1 MKTVPYTRQTVENY
15 LHQTTKLPANNK
27 PSHIYN
33 DIITFDTEACTVDEN
48 TVITYVWCAR
58 INEGCVYGRTP
69 SEFRDFI
76 EYLAERKG
84 QFYIWVHNLP
94 YDFVYIS
101 DCLKYKGKEFSK
113 GAHKTI
119 KYTFKNIEFRC
130 TYALSN
136 LSLDDLAKKYNLP
149 TQKGHYDYTRIMHYE
164 TPLTEDD
171 IKYITADVGVV
182 YDYVKMFMEG
192 YDNFSQV
199 ELTQTAKLRTLYR
212 RYVRQ
217 YASVNGLRRR
227 LREATATPEIYED
240 LREITYGAY
249 THANANFVSDTIRAI
264 NDVTI
269 LSADI
274 FSDYPYQM
282 LAHKYPYKFRK
293 IREEKN
299 SIEYYTTH
307 YLYNEN
313 MASYA
318 TFTFPEIIVNEVD
331 CPYLPSHKVEADE
344 IQKDNGKIVYAKNLK
359 IKLSNIDYQIVR
371 ELYDYDESSVIV
383 EDTHTASTDYLPLP
397 MIMLII
403 DLYEQKTMLKGIPD
417 KKREYENI
425 KELINALFGMNLYDI
440 NKPDAHLEEDGTWS
454 IEQPDLEKRLK
465 RIKGMLN
472 NRRYGEDVKDSN
484 EYRLYQWGC
493 WITAFARQDLLSLN
507 KKVTMRNVLYNDTDS
522 IKFICYNKE
531 DRERILNILAERDN
545 EVANNLAE
553 MCEAMKRKWDIDIT
567 LNDLSPRGMLIG
579 TMPIE
584 AEYKMFKA
592 LCAKRYLTLEE
603 QEIDGK
609 VYHVITPT
617 VAGCKKSVMK
627 RYLTKNLTPDY
638 TTEVD
643 GKTFVHFAQK
653 DLEIIFSRFTKGLL
667 ITEAESENY
676 KHIYTPPAK
685 EPVKVKD
692 YLGNFLTLTPT
703 RGIALIPQ
711 PFTLKESHTMTKH
724 TLLNADRVL
733 LNSGLKNKRLMLR
746 IH

>member
-164 TPLTEDD
+164 TPLTKDD
-171 IKYITADVGVV
+171 IEYITADVGVV

-217 YASVNGLRRR
+217 YANVNGLRRR
-227 LREATATPEIYED
+227 IKEAIADPDIYQD

-249 THANANFVSDTIRAI
+249 THTNRYIAGETVREEHGI
-264 NDVTI
+264 TI

-274 FSDYPYQM
+274 MSDYPYQM

-293 IREEKN
+293 VSADKN
-299 SIEYYTTH
+299 TIDYFTSRL
-307 YLYNEN
+307 LYSET

-318 TFTFPEIIVNEVD
+318 TFTFPEIVINETD
-331 CPYLPSHKVEADE
+331 CAYIPSHKATADD
-344 IQKDNGKIVYAKNLK
+344 ILKDNGRIVYAKNLK
-359 IKLSNIDYQIVR
+359 IKLSNIDYQIIR
-371 ELYDYDESSVIV
+371 ELYDFDERTVKL
-383 EDTHTASTDYLPLP
+383 ENLHTASMDYLPLP
-397 MIMLII
+397 LIMLII
-403 DLYEQKTMLKGIPD
+403 DLYEQKTMLKGIPE
-417 KKREYENI
+417 KQKEYEKI

-440 NKPDAHLEEDGTWS
+440 NKPDVHLEEDGTWT
-454 IEQPDLEKRLK
+454 IEQPNLEQKLT

-472 NRRYGEDVKDSN
+472 NRRYGEDVKDKN

-493 WITAFARQDLLSLN
+493 WITAFARQDLLMLN
-507 KKVTMRNVLYNDTDS
+507 KKVSMNNVLYNDTDS
-522 IKFICYNKE
+522 IKFVCYNEE
-531 DRERILNILAERDN
+531 DKKRILNILAERDN
-545 EVANNLAE
+545 EVANNLAQ
-553 MCEAMKRKWDIDIT
+553 MCEAMKRKWDINIT

-592 LCAKRYLTLEE
+592 LCAKRYITLETVTIGHKE
-603 QEIDGK
+603 
-609 VYHVITPT
+609 YHILTPT
-617 VAGCKKSVMK
+617 VAGCKKRVM
-627 RYLTKNLTPDY
+627 RDYLTANITPDY
-638 TTEVD
+638 TTVHE

-653 DLEIIFSRFTKGLL
+653 DLETIFDRFN
-667 ITEAESENY
+667 TELVIPEEQSENY

-685 EPVKVKD
+685 EPIKVKD

-703 RGIALIPQ
+703 RGIALIPKT
-711 PFTLKESHTMTKH
+711 FSLNEADIFAD
-724 TLLNADRVL
+724 TLLYTLERVT
-733 LNSGLKNKRLMLR
+733 LNSTLPSKY
-746 IH
+746 

>member
-1 MKTVPYTRQTVENY
+1 MKTVQYTREAVKDLLLKETVENKDRY
-15 LHQTTKLPANNK
+15 
-27 PSHIYN
+27 HINN

-58 INEGCVYGRTP
+58 INDGCVYGRTP

-76 EYLAERKG
+76 EYLTMIWGKS
-84 QFYIWVHNLP
+84 YIWVHNLP

-101 DCLKYKGKEFSK
+101 DCLKYGGKEFSK
-113 GAHKTI
+113 GAHRTI
-119 KYTFKNIEFRC
+119 KYNYENIEFRC

-136 LSLDDLAKKYNLP
+136 LSLEDLAKKYNLP
-149 TQKGHYDYTRIMHYE
+149 TQKGHYDYTRIMHYD

-182 YDYVKMFMEG
+182 HDYVQMFMEG
-192 YDNFSQV
+192 YESYAQV
-199 ELTQTAKLRTLYR
+199 ELTQTARLRTLYR
-212 RYVRQ
+212 SYVHK
-217 YASVNGLRRR
+217 YASVNGLRKRIK
-227 LREATATPEIYED
+227 EATANPEIYKD

-249 THANANFVSDTIRAI
+249 SHTNYRIAGDTLTAEDDI
-264 NDVTI
+264 TL

-274 FSDYPYQM
+274 MSDYPYHM
-282 LAHKYPYKFRK
+282 LAHKYPYQFRRLPDNK
-293 IREEKN
+293 QFVA
-299 SIEYYTTH
+299 YYIKH
-307 YLYNEN
+307 FAYNKN

-331 CPYLPSHKVEADE
+331 CPYLPSHKVECDD
-344 IQKDNGKIVYAKNLK
+344 IIKDNGKIAYAKNLK
-359 IKLSNIDYQIVR
+359 IKLSNIDYQIVK
-371 ELYDYDESSVIV
+371 ELYNFSEDDLIV
-383 EDTHTASTDYLPLP
+383 ENIHTAPLDYLPLP

-403 DLYEQKTMLKGIPD
+403 DLYEQKTELKGNAD

-454 IEQPDLEKRLK
+454 IEQPDLEKKLK

-472 NRRYGEDVKDSN
+472 NRKYGEDIKDPN

-493 WITAFARQDLLSLN
+493 WITSYARQDLLSLN

-522 IKFICYNKE
+522 IKFICYNRE

-545 EVANNLAE
+545 EVSVNLAE

-567 LNDLSPRGMLIG
+567 LQDLSPRGMLIG

-653 DLEIIFSRFTKGLL
+653 DLEIIFNRFSDGLT
-667 ITEAESENY
+667 IPAEESEN
-676 KHIYTPPAK
+676 KLHNYTPPAK
-685 EPVKVKD
+685 EEITVRD
-692 YLGNFLTLTPT
+692 YLDNFLTLTPT
-703 RGIALIPQ
+703 RGIALISK
-711 PFTLKESHTMTKH
+711 PFTLNKSQTLTEGVLCNIQRTKLSGDLSHFTK
-724 TLLNADRVL
+724 
-733 LNSGLKNKRLMLR
+733 SR